1 MSVNLDKRIAAV
13 TRWAPTTAEQRRAA
27 TEPMRTARDEQFWQ
41 AAVEALGPDADP
53 SAVGEDGASAED
65 PSHASALPPQRSG
78 PCRAQ
83 GGDARV
89 AHPAAPRL
97 PGRNLENGSR

>member
-1 MSVNLDKRIAAV
+1 MSVKLDKRIAAV

-53 SAVGEDGASAED
+53 SAVGETARRLRTLHMLQLSRRSA
-65 PSHASALPPQRSG
+65 QV
-78 PCRAQ
+78 RA
-83 GGDARV
+83 ARK
-89 AHPAAPRL
+89 AGTPA
-97 PGRNLENGSR
+97 